1 MLIKFL
7 LHAFLNMKQS
17 KLSHVSEHLSRMEE
31 DPEKV
36 KEEIVMLEHM
46 AEEELKPI
54 SEKSHLKPW

>member
-1 MLIKFL
+1 
-7 LHAFLNMKQS
+7 
-17 KLSHVSEHLSRMEE
+17 MEE